1 MSDRKIPLSNPPMIN
16 QVEIEQS
23 PTTSRAREL
32 PPNLQP
38 LERLAW
44 NYWWSW
50 APDGAET
57 FRDLDAEVWEQCQH
71 NPRVLLAQASDLRIA
86 ERAADP
92 SYAERVNKLAAR
104 FDAYLSDTHPSPN
117 LHLAGSITAAAPVA
131 YFCAEYG
138 IHNSLPLYSGGLGI
152 LAGDHLKSAS
162 DLNLPLVAV

>member
-1 MSDRKIPLSNPPMIN
+1 MPT
-16 QVEIEQS
+16 EIETEIE

-50 APDGAET
+50 APDGVET

-71 NPRVLLAQASDLRIA
+71 NPRALLAQASDLRVG
-86 ERAADP
+86 ERAASP
-92 SYAERVNKLAAR
+92 SYTERVRQLAAR
-104 FDAYLSDTHPSPN
+104 FDAYMRDARPSPN

-138 IHNSLPLYSGGLGI
+138 I
-152 LAGDHLKSAS
+152 
-162 DLNLPLVAV
+162 